1 MNRVEGTMAKSRK
14 KTLFTLIG
22 IFILSTSLFIYE
34 ILITRLFSTMLLKHL
49 VFFTISLAILGIGVG
64 GFIAYKSK
72 KKINYEK
79 LSLLL
84 GLSYIGTV
92 MMIYKLPYIE
102 MIAFYIFVS
111 SIPFV
116 IGGMILSLA
125 FLKNNEISNKLYFA
139 DLLGSTLGSILIIPL
154 MDNLGFIKT
163 LFIISSLSLIS
174 SFMFTL
180 SSNLKRNRIVI
191 VGILTII
198 VTLIFQG
205 SFLDRLELNFTA
217 YFTSPITVID
227 HLNREEGLD
236 VKILYTKWDSI
247 SRTDVVD
254 GSQYERVIITDGGA
268 SAPMLKFDGDL
279 EKVGYLRGEIEF
291 LPFSIGN
298 NDDTLIIGS
307 GGGKDILL
315 ALLGSSKN
323 IDAVEINPS
332 TVDAANKF
340 KDFNGDI
347 YNYKGVNA
355 YIDDGRNFIE
365 KTDKK
370 YNNIY
375 LSMVMTNSVNNG
387 GLSMSENYIYTKEA
401 YRTYF
406 EHLKDDG
413 YLSFMFHDAQDMFKG
428 INTGIEVLL
437 DMGIKRE
444 DIPNHFVVV
453 NNLTLDMA
461 EEHTNYVDMP
471 IVVFKKQ
478 SFTIEEIQNINNNAK
493 IQNRVV
499 ENIPQTVYID
509 IYDRYSKGEIELS
522 DIYKGIPF
530 NTVPATDDKP
540 FFFDYGKGV
549 PLTLIAL
556 LTIMISASLII
567 YKKIRES
574 EIYKSALY
582 FGAIGLGFMLIEIPL
597 IQKSML
603 FLGNPTKSFSYILF
617 SLLLS
622 CGIGSYFSNK
632 KIFNIKI
639 KQRQIIFVIIPIL
652 TILLQISIP
661 IMIDKYRIIEDG
673 FKLLMLAGLLFPLG
687 FFLGMAFPKG
697 IAKLNLVKQDQHI
710 PLMWGINGIMSVAGS
725 VLALIISMKIG
736 FTAANLVG
744 GLVYL
749 SIFIFNY

>member
-1 MNRVEGTMAKSRK
+1 MLKARK
-14 KTLFTLIG
+14 KVLFTLIG

-34 ILITRLFSTMLLKHL
+34 ILVTRLFSTMLLKHL

-64 GFIAYKSK
+64 GFIVYKSK
-72 KKINYEK
+72 EKFQYEN
-79 LSLLL
+79 LSILL
-84 GLSYIGTV
+84 GLLYIGAV
-92 MMIYKLPYIE
+92 VMIYKLPYIE
-102 MIAFYIFVS
+102 MLAFYILVS
-111 SIPFV
+111 SLPFV
-116 IGGMILSLA
+116 IGGMILSLV
-125 FLKNNEISNKLYFA
+125 FLKNNKISNKLYFA

-154 MDNLGFIKT
+154 MNSFGFIKT
-163 LFIISSLSLIS
+163 LFIISSLALIS
-174 SFMFTL
+174 SLMFSL
-180 SSNLKRNRIVI
+180 SSNLKKNRTVI
-191 VGILTII
+191 IGILAMII
-198 VTLIFQG
+198 ALIFEG
-205 SFLDRLELNFTA
+205 SFLDSLELNFTA

-227 HLNREEGLD
+227 HLNKKKDSE
-236 VKILYTKWDSI
+236 VKVLYTKWDSI

-254 GSQYERVIITDGGA
+254 GSQYEKVIITDGGA

-315 ALLGSSKN
+315 ALLGGSKN

-347 YNYKGVNA
+347 YNQKGVNA

-401 YRTYF
+401 YGTYF

-453 NNLTLDMA
+453 NNITLDKA
-461 EEHTNYVDMP
+461 EEHKNYIDMP

-478 SFTIEEIQNINNNAK
+478 PFTIEEIQNINNSTK

-499 ENIPQTVYID
+499 ENIPQTVYRD
-509 IYDRYSKGEIELS
+509 EYYRYSKGEIELS

-530 NTVPATDDKP
+530 NTVPSIDNKP
-540 FFFDYGKGV
+540 FFFDYGKGI
-549 PLTLIAL
+549 PLTLLTL
-556 LTIMISASLII
+556 LAIMVLASWII
-567 YKKIRES
+567 YKRIRES
-574 EIYKSALY
+574 EIYKSSLY

-639 KQRQIIFVIIPIL
+639 KHRQIIFVIIPIL
-652 TILLQISIP
+652 TILLQMVIP
-661 IMIDKYRIIEDG
+661 LMIDKYRIIEDS
-673 FKLLMLAGLLFPLG
+673 FKLLILAGLLFPLG

-697 IAKLNLVKQDQHI
+697 ITKLNLNKQEKHI
-710 PLMWGINGIMSVAGS
+710 PLMWGINGIMSVTGS
-725 VLALIISMKIG
+725 VLALIISMKVG
-736 FTAANLVG
+736 FTAANLAG

-749 SIFIFNY
+749 SIFIFDY